1 VHGIPPKLPGPLEL
15 KLTVPDG
22 VLTTPALVS
31 VTIAVHV
38 DDCPTVTL
46 SGEQLTFVEVGC
58 PTTVTVWLPL
68 LVAWTGSPP

>member
-1 VHGIPPKLPGPLEL
+1 
-15 KLTVPDG
+15 
-22 VLTTPALVS
+22 VLTIPLVVS
-31 VTIAVHV
+31 VTVAVHV

-68 LVAWTGSPP
+68 LVAWIVSPP